1 MISVSHL
8 RKSYGGVPVL
18 KDVNAEIMKGEVISI
33 IGPSGTGKS
42 TFLRCLNRLETPDG
56 GTILVDGIDVTDPK
70 TDITSVRR
78 KMGMVFQNFN
88 LFGNHTVLGNI
99 LVAQRDLLKR
109 SEGESRKKAMELL
122 DRVGLASK
130 AQALPDEL
138 SGGQKQRVAI
148 ARALAMDPEILL
160 FDEPTSALDPTMVGE
175 VLEVIRGLAKSG
187 MTMLIVTH
195 EMGFA
200 RDVST
205 RVFYMDQGEVHESGA
220 PAEIFN
226 HPKSERTRN
235 FVGQVCLKQARDVI
249 RILREGILEDG
260 KVDEMEAEMLYRI
273 IEPFAQ
279 MGDKRITRIIEDLKT
294 MLSDGKITESESK
307 RIAFILGRL

>member
-1 MISVSHL
+1 
-8 RKSYGGVPVL
+8 
-18 KDVNAEIMKGEVISI
+18 
-33 IGPSGTGKS
+33 
-42 TFLRCLNRLETPDG
+42 
-56 GTILVDGIDVTDPK
+56 
-70 TDITSVRR
+70 
-78 KMGMVFQNFN
+78 VFQNFN
-88 LFGNHTVLGNI
+88 LFGNHTVLGNV

-130 AQALPDEL
+130 ARAMPDEL

-148 ARALAMDPEILL
+148 ARALAMDPQILL

-195 EMGFA
+195 EMSFA

-205 RVFYMDQGEVHESGA
+205 RVFYMDQGEVHENGA
-220 PAEIFN
+220 PADLFN
-226 HPKSERTRN
+226 HPKRERTRN

-260 KVDEMEAEMLYRI
+260 KVDEMEAEMLFRI

-279 MGDKRITRIIEDLKT
+279 MGDEKIIRIIENLKA
-294 MLSDGKITESESK
+294 MLSDGKITEAESK
-307 RIAFILGRL
+307 RIAFILNRL